1 MPLERRDPAYLWD
14 ILQAAKNALEF
25 TRGKTYE
32 DYAQDEMLQAAVE
45 RKVEIIGE
53 AARRVSRS
61 FQTAH
66 PEIPWRQIAAQR
78 NVIIHEYDR
87 LDSARM
93 WKLVT
98 QHLPRLVEQLAPLI
112 PEPPPDPEPGP

>member
-14 ILQAAKNALEF
+14 MLQAAKSVLEF
-25 TRGKTYE
+25 TRGTAYE

-53 AARRVSRS
+53 AARRVSRA
-61 FQTAH
+61 FQMEH
-66 PEIPWRQIAAQR
+66 SEIPWSQMAAQR

-87 LDSARM
+87 LDAVRI
-93 WKLVT
+93 WELVT
-98 QHLPRLVEQLAPLI
+98 RHLPRLVEQLAPLI